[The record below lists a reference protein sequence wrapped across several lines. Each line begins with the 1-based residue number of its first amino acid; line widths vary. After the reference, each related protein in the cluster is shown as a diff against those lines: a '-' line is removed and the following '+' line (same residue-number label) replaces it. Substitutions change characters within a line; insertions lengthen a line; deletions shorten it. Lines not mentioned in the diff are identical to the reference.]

1 MRAATVTRCT
11 HLACF
16 RKVLFP
22 FLVSNHFLLFLS
34 RSTLKCFLSL
44 SLLSLPRLFHS
55 LMAPVT
61 LSLSLSLSSLPSLKL
76 YNTRIHTSYSHL
88 YHPQQTQT
96 HFLDRPTLGD
106 SLSFALTPT
115 HSHTQSRLEHSLSV
129 ALSPT
134 QTHTHSHIRR
144 KLKQDLAPTPSFLD
158 TKNVK
163 GSGAADVVVAPS

>member
-1 MRAATVTRCT
+1 M
-11 HLACF
+11 LSKGF
-16 RKVLFP
+16 ISIPSFQSFSSFP
-22 FLVSNHFLLFLS
+22 FSFDV
-34 RSTLKCFLSL
+34 KMLSL
-44 SLLSLPRLFHS
+44 SLFALSSSTLPFTDGSRH
-55 LMAPVT
+55 
-61 LSLSLSLSSLPSLKL
+61 SLSLSSLPSLKL

-163 GSGAADVVVAPS
+163 GSGAADVVVATS